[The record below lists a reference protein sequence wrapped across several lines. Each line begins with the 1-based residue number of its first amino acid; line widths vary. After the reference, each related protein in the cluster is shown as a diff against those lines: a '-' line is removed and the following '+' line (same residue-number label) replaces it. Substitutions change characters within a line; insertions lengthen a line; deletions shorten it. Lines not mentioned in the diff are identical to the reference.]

1 MKRFVLVILTCAVSM
16 SLWAWENQ
24 DWLTEYDWG
33 MQMDYNSRIQ
43 YDWNGPQVPLVIFGK
58 FKAPPGS
65 AIYRRRLRKE
75 YFDYFYQTRKEHIFL
90 LGRDTDNDGKDD
102 ELNFRERGNY
112 SYMSIKD
119 KEGLLLDAGDRIGGQ
134 YQAEHPLVG
143 IWDRPENPSEFR
155 FVEPANYVY
164 YLEISKNIPG
174 FAVRTGTYL
183 FKQVGDKVFETD
195 SSFPD
200 GHMRLELLNQDRLR
214 FTPLFTLPD
223 ERGLVEPLLIC
234 RNGRRED

>member
-1 MKRFVLVILTCAVSM
+1 MKRFVVVILTFAVSM

-24 DWLTEYDWG
+24 DWLTEYEWA
-33 MQMDYNSRIQ
+33 MQMDYNSPVI
-43 YDWNGPQVPLVIFGK
+43 YDWNGPQIPVVMIGK
-58 FKAPPGS
+58 FEAPPGS
-65 AIYRRRLRKE
+65 AIYRRRIRKE
-75 YFDYFYQTRKEHIFL
+75 IFDYFYQTGKKHIFL
-90 LGRDTDNDGKDD
+90 LGRDKDNDGRDD
-102 ELNFRERGNY
+102 ELDFGERGNY
-112 SYMSIKD
+112 SYMYIED
-119 KEGLLLDAGDRIGGQ
+119 KKGLLLDSGDRIGGQ
-134 YQAEHPLVG
+134 YQAESPLAGVWG
-143 IWDRPENPSEFR
+143 RPNNPSEFR

-200 GHMRLELLNQDRLR
+200 GHIRLEIINRDRLR

-223 ERGLVEPLLIC
+223 EQGLVEPLLIG
-234 RNGRRED
+234 RGARRED